1 MLTAMSTV
9 VQFSLADNSQQVDT
23 ANQQMPRLNLSDEN
37 LLSVYYFI
45 RDFIGSSTGSNTV
58 AIDSKIEQAMD
69 LVKSHLMF
77 AVREE
82 VNVLK
87 EKIGELLEKISQLE
101 YENGIL
107 KANASQ
113 ETLSKLSESGSNVTS
128 QSHHAL
134 TSSVGVAP
142 HQQTSLAVHPQHQS
156 SST

>member
-1 MLTAMSTV
+1 MLNVMSTV
-9 VQFSLADNSQQVDT
+9 VQFSLVDNSQQVET
-23 ANQQMPRLNLSDEN
+23 VKEQMPHLNLSDET

-45 RDFIGSSTGSNTV
+45 REFIGSSTGSSTV

-82 VNVLK
+82 VDVLK

-113 ETLSKLSESGSNVTS
+113 ETLSKLSQPGSNVTS
-128 QSHHAL
+128 KSHHAL
-134 TSSVGVAP
+134 TSSVGVTP
-142 HQQTSLAVHPQHQS
+142 HQQASLPVHPQHQS